1 MTIPS
6 KRPPVFLALLWGHL
20 PQGIIRVSRPICNKY
35 ERPVKFALARSSS
48 TGKPCSTVFSTRGSY
63 HIQTKTGPLPVSLV
77 ELCTYSPTSIPL
89 SDCQKLHSI
98 SLGSPIVG
106 DNLYTKYE
114 KLYNPV
120 VRYPDYK
127 DGLLIQE
134 WISTNGDV
142 NVDPSTLYTN
152 LVDAPAQEIRHSILL
167 ENLGRSDIPEFPGES
182 SNCSWSDHPESVK
195 VRRDRGRPPS
205 NSKY

>member
-6 KRPPVFLALLWGHL
+6 KHPPVFLALLWGHL

-48 TGKPCSTVFSTRGSY
+48 TGKPCSTVFSARGSY

-77 ELCTYSPTSIPL
+77 ELSSYSPTSIPL

-127 DGLLIQE
+127 DGPLIQE
-134 WISTNGDV
+134 WISTHGDV
-142 NVDPSTLYTN
+142 KGDLSTLYAK
-152 LVDAPAQEIRHSILL
+152 LVDAPAQEIRHSMLL
-167 ENLGRSDIPEFPGES
+167 DNLAGLDIAEFPGES
-182 SNCSWSDHPESVK
+182 SDCSWADHPESVK
-195 VRRDRGRPPS
+195 VRRDRGRPS
-205 NSKY
+205 SKY